1 MRYRNGKELFME
13 IVIKSNNGFTSVALN
28 GVDISDGLRRI
39 EFKHDAGMSLPEIK
53 LSFYSVD
60 CAERK

>member
-1 MRYRNGKELFME
+1 ME